1 MVYQIKSI
9 FWWFFVSS
17 GSLVQAKRGS
27 ATKLTHSVKGRSKL
41 TLESGAL
48 LNATYGH
55 CCIDDIDR
63 LASQHESLISV
74 LQSRLSCLTLSA
86 LCSKMYTP
94 ISIIATANTVSG
106 HYDHSKLLTE
116 NIRISPSLLR
126 EFHLVFV
133 MSDKPNK
140 EVDTSLTEH
149 VKALHSGRKKS
160 SAIASKFEKK
170 PKTNDSM
177 NMSIDNDDTNLD
189 KDDDYNLGLRLKLNP
204 MEELEIDLLPIT
216 LIKKFIG
223 KL

>member
-1 MVYQIKSI
+1 M
-9 FWWFFVSS
+9 
-17 GSLVQAKRGS
+17 VQAKRGS
-27 ATKLTHSVKGRSKL
+27 ATKLTHNVKGRSKL

-48 LNATYGH
+48 LSASYGH

-74 LQSRLSCLTLSA
+74 MQSRLSCLTLSS
-86 LCSKMYTP
+86 LCSKMYIPT
-94 ISIIATANTVSG
+94 SIIATANTVSG

-149 VKALHSGRKKS
+149 VKALHSGRKRS
-160 SAIASKFEKK
+160 SAIANKFEKK

-177 NMSIDNDDTNLD
+177 NASIDNDDIDLD
-189 KDDDYNLGLRLKLNP
+189 KDDDYNLGLRLKLSP
-204 MEELEIDLLPIT
+204 LEELEIDLLPIT
-216 LIKKFIG
+216 LVKKFIG
-223 KL
+223 TLLINLTILFTN